1 METRAPYVVVGI
13 FVLGAIIL
21 AFVAVLYLAH
31 AEFGKE
37 AKRYYIFFKGSVEGL
52 NKGSQVQYNGIP
64 VGRVVDIRVD
74 PNNLEQIQVTVEI
87 DTNIVDIKS
96 DARAYLDTNILNGIA
111 TIQIRG
117 GTQEAQQLEP
127 KPGHKYPEILTGRTE
142 LEEVK
147 ASLPELVADLKQA
160 AHSVNLLLDEQNR
173 AAVAETLRNLRTITG
188 NIVMPSRKL
197 GEVVDNANKAVL
209 QLNALLSDAYRSYI
223 GHGGLKDQA
232 AQALGDYDRLARS
245 LIVDSRQIQQIL
257 AENRPGVR
265 DFSQRT
271 LPAVDGL
278 VSDLQRFVWHLT
290 RLTTELEHDPTR
302 LLFGDRR
309 RGYRPQ

>member
-117 GTQEAQQLEP
+117 GTQEAKQLEP
-127 KPGHKYPEILTGRTE
+127 KAGHKYPEILTGRTE

-173 AAVAETLRNLRTITG
+173 AAVAETLQNLRTITG

-209 QLNALLSDAYRSYI
+209 QLNALLSDADRSYI

>member
-1 METRAPYVVVGI
+1 METRAHYVAVGI

-21 AFVAVLYLAH
+21 AFIAVLFLAH
-31 AEFGKE
+31 AEFGVE
-37 AKRYYIFFKGSVEGL
+37 AQRYYVFFQGSVEGL

-64 VGRVVDIRVD
+64 VGRVIDIRVD

-87 DTNIVDIKS
+87 NTSIVDIKS
-96 DARAYLDTNILNGIA
+96 DARAYLDANILNGIA

-117 GTQEAQQLEP
+117 GTQQAKQLEP
-127 KPGHKYPEILTGRTE
+127 KPGHKYPEIPVGQTE

-160 AHSVNLLLDEQNR
+160 AHNVNLLLDEKNR
-173 AAVAETLRNLRTITG
+173 VAVGETLQNLRTISG
-188 NIVMPSRKL
+188 NIVAPSQKL
-197 GEVVDNANKAVL
+197 GEVVDNANNSVR
-209 QLNALLSDAYRSYI
+209 QLDALLQDVHRSYI
-223 GHGGLKDQA
+223 DRGGLKDQA
-232 AQALGDYDRLARS
+232 SQALRDYDRLANS
-245 LIVDSRQIQQIL
+245 LITDSRQIQAIL

-265 DFSQRT
+265 NFSQRT

-278 VSDLQRFVWHLT
+278 VSDLKRFVWQLT
-290 RLTTELEHDPTR
+290 RLTTDIEQDPTR

-309 RGYRPQ
+309 EGYRPQ